1 MVGRTKYG
9 LSLLAVAVLA
19 PLAAATLGQAT
30 GVSSSK
36 RPNAIIAVLKAHG
49 KINGTIYG
57 VQPTSNPKARVR
69 ISLHHLAP
77 ATSYVVAAST
87 TRCSHTAS
95 NASRAFRLAIKTTA
109 TGDDA
114 FKATVTPLTKS
125 LTSAKSLRVY
135 GQGGDGKYHQTTCY
149 APGSAV
155 VMVTDDD

>member
-1 MVGRTKYG
+1 MVGRAKYG
-9 LSLLAVAVLA
+9 LSLITVAVLA

-30 GVSSSK
+30 GASSK

-49 KINGTIYG
+49 KINGTIYA

-69 ISLHHLAP
+69 VSLHHLTP

-87 TRCSHTAS
+87 TSCSHTATNS
-95 NASRAFRLAIKTTA
+95 SRLFRLAIKTSA

-114 FKATVTPLTKS
+114 FKATVTPLSKQVTR
-125 LTSAKSLRVY
+125 AKSLRIY
-135 GQGGDGKYHQTTCY
+135 QQGTDGKYHQTTCY